1 MRALPSSPAA
11 ARPPFEAP
19 EALAAAFPPLPSKVP
34 SAPAGQHEPEMRA
47 LLAKKAIPVAE
58 DERGPMG
65 IRHRGDMVGRGALT
79 VDGLKSEIPK
89 ARAGDYLR
97 SLS

>member
-1 MRALPSSPAA
+1 MYHALVVDVDD
-11 ARPPFEAP
+11 E
-19 EALAAAFPPLPSKVP
+19 
-34 SAPAGQHEPEMRA
+34 EMRA
-47 LLAKKAIPVAE
+47 LLARKAIPAAE
-58 DERGPMG
+58 GERGPIG